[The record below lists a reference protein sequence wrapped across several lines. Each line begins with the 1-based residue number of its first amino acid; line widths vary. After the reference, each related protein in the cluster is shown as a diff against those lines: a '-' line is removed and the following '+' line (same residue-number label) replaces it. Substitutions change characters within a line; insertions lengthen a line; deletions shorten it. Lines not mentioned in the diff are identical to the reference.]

1 MKERRKTK
9 QNSWKKK
16 KTALTSTWKNLPL
29 EATKNS
35 RKLKKEKLFKKRKK
49 KLKVTNINQS
59 LSTTRKVDWKLCKN
73 LKIEKQHQLGFG
85 EPNWINSLTSGT
97 T

>member
-1 MKERRKTK
+1 LKE
-9 QNSWKKK
+9 K

-35 RKLKKEKLFKKRKK
+35 KKLKKKKTIQENKK

-59 LSTTRKVDWKLCKN
+59 LSTRKVD
-73 LKIEKQHQLGFG
+73 
-85 EPNWINSLTSGT
+85 
-97 T
+97 

>member
-9 QNSWKKK
+9 QNSWKK

-35 RKLKKEKLFKKRKK
+35 KKLKKKTIQQKKKEK

-59 LSTTRKVDWKLCKN
+59 LSTTTKVDWKLCKN

>member
-35 RKLKKEKLFKKRKK
+35 KKLKKKTIQEKK
-49 KLKVTNINQS
+49 KELKVTNINQS
-59 LSTTRKVDWKLCKN
+59 LSTTRKVDRKLCKN

>member
-1 MKERRKTK
+1 MEKSPPRSYKK
-9 QNSWKKK
+9 QQKI
-16 KTALTSTWKNLPL
+16 
-29 EATKNS
+29 E
-35 RKLKKEKLFKKRKK
+35 KKETIQENKK

-59 LSTTRKVDWKLCKN
+59 LSTRKVDWKLCKN

>member
-1 MKERRKTK
+1 MKERRKNKTK
-9 QNSWKKK
+9 QLKEK

-35 RKLKKEKLFKKRKK
+35 KKLKKNKNYSRKKKK

-59 LSTTRKVDWKLCKN
+59 LSTTRKKVDRKLCKN

-85 EPNWINSLTSGT
+85 EPN
-97 T
+97 

>member
-29 EATKNS
+29 EATK
-35 RKLKKEKLFKKRKK
+35 KQQKIEIKKTIQEKKKEK

-59 LSTTRKVDWKLCKN
+59 LSKTRKSWSKTLQKLEDRKA
-73 LKIEKQHQLGFG
+73 
-85 EPNWINSLTSGT
+85 T
-97 T
+97 

>member
-9 QNSWKKK
+9 QNSWKK

-35 RKLKKEKLFKKRKK
+35 KKLKKKTIQEKK
-49 KLKVTNINQS
+49 KEKKAQS
-59 LSTTRKVDWKLCKN
+59 N
-73 LKIEKQHQLGFG
+73 QHQSIFEHNNKSWLKTLQKL
-85 EPNWINSLTSGT
+85 EDRKATST
-97 T
+97 WFWRTQLN